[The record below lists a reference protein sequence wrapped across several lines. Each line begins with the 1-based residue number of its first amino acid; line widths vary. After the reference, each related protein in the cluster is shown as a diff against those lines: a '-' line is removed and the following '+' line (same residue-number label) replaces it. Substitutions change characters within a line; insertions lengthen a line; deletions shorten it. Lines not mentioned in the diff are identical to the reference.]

1 MSIFNHNYI
10 TIDSIIEYLYKDGKE
25 LTADALIKL
34 ADPNTSTHEL
44 LELLCV
50 YINSMSKFFRK
61 EDAGFI
67 CKLQVKNSELVA
79 MLQSIR
85 ERYDKA
91 VTELV
96 ESKRSEID
104 LASKVIQVSVT
115 SPNVESYDLSLKIK
129 DFDEF
134 IKKHC
139 SDNYIYAMEACGNS
153 NYWADKIAKQ
163 GGAVYIFPAQKC
175 RSYNHGCKDDRGDAR
190 GVRDLLLTYIA
201 SPEAATV
208 HPCVIR
214 DRQSRVYMEIV
225 NAYGDIQSD
234 LTMYL
239 RRLIAFFKE
248 QDATLCYSYSMSPE
262 ETIRKANEYTAKL
275 QFEDADANFSLIT
288 YIQDQ
293 CAIITLILK
302 RRQNIYAAF

>member
-34 ADPNTSTHEL
+34 ADPNTSTLEL

-104 LASKVIQVSVT
+104 LEKRCQRLELDNITLNQRLGLRT
-115 SPNVESYDLSLKIK
+115 NELK
-129 DFDEF
+129 
-134 IKKHC
+134 
-139 SDNYIYAMEACGNS
+139 ACG
-153 NYWADKIAKQ
+153 YKI
-163 GGAVYIFPAQKC
+163 
-175 RSYNHGCKDDRGDAR
+175 S
-190 GVRDLLLTYIA
+190 
-201 SPEAATV
+201 
-208 HPCVIR
+208 
-214 DRQSRVYMEIV
+214 
-225 NAYGDIQSD
+225 
-234 LTMYL
+234 
-239 RRLIAFFKE
+239 
-248 QDATLCYSYSMSPE
+248 
-262 ETIRKANEYTAKL
+262 
-275 QFEDADANFSLIT
+275 
-288 YIQDQ
+288 
-293 CAIITLILK
+293 
-302 RRQNIYAAF
+302 

>member
-85 ERYDKA
+85 QRYDKA

-104 LASKVIQVSVT
+104 LEKRCQRLELDNIT
-115 SPNVESYDLSLKIK
+115 SNQRLELRTNELK
-129 DFDEF
+129 
-134 IKKHC
+134 
-139 SDNYIYAMEACGNS
+139 ACG
-153 NYWADKIAKQ
+153 YKI
-163 GGAVYIFPAQKC
+163 
-175 RSYNHGCKDDRGDAR
+175 S
-190 GVRDLLLTYIA
+190 
-201 SPEAATV
+201 
-208 HPCVIR
+208 
-214 DRQSRVYMEIV
+214 
-225 NAYGDIQSD
+225 
-234 LTMYL
+234 
-239 RRLIAFFKE
+239 
-248 QDATLCYSYSMSPE
+248 
-262 ETIRKANEYTAKL
+262 
-275 QFEDADANFSLIT
+275 
-288 YIQDQ
+288 
-293 CAIITLILK
+293 
-302 RRQNIYAAF
+302 

>member
-85 ERYDKA
+85 KRYDKA

-104 LASKVIQVSVT
+104 LEKRCQRLELDNITLNQRLELRT
-115 SPNVESYDLSLKIK
+115 NDLK
-129 DFDEF
+129 
-134 IKKHC
+134 
-139 SDNYIYAMEACGNS
+139 ACG
-153 NYWADKIAKQ
+153 YKI
-163 GGAVYIFPAQKC
+163 
-175 RSYNHGCKDDRGDAR
+175 S
-190 GVRDLLLTYIA
+190 
-201 SPEAATV
+201 
-208 HPCVIR
+208 
-214 DRQSRVYMEIV
+214 
-225 NAYGDIQSD
+225 
-234 LTMYL
+234 
-239 RRLIAFFKE
+239 
-248 QDATLCYSYSMSPE
+248 
-262 ETIRKANEYTAKL
+262 
-275 QFEDADANFSLIT
+275 
-288 YIQDQ
+288 
-293 CAIITLILK
+293 
-302 RRQNIYAAF
+302 